1 MSSGSVGHGQWGTGT
16 RAVKQW
22 GTGAR
27 AVDQWSSGR
36 LSINI
41 HLYVCCIVHTQHR
54 HYSRQILLTYGIE
67 KCQKMFKLNC
77 HELHSFYRCCLKTE
91 PKQVSS
97 STVTVVVFYTSD
109 LSLHNFSCITYSTS
123 QLTCAYKPNCTLF
136 TIVTQ
141 LEADSYCVLTAHCTP
156 HNFKL

>member
-1 MSSGSVGHGQWGTGT
+1 MNKIFYCYYSPAPGMGTGARAVGHGQWISGARAVGHWGTSSGSVGHGQWGTGT

-67 KCQKMFKLNC
+67 KCQKNVQTKLSRVAQFLSVPPKNWTKTGQQQYC
-77 HELHSFYRCCLKTE
+77 DCGYVLHEW
-91 PKQVSS
+91 
-97 STVTVVVFYTSD
+97 
-109 LSLHNFSCITYSTS
+109 S
-123 QLTCAYKPNCTLF
+123 QFA
-136 TIVTQ
+136 
-141 LEADSYCVLTAHCTP
+141 
-156 HNFKL
+156 